1 MTADLSPLDHL
12 PAATTA
18 LLATAAKMDDLAA
31 PSLCGGWSRAH
42 VLSHLARN
50 ADGLMRLVRAA
61 GGSGETMYDS
71 AQSRDADIEAG
82 AARSRDLILA
92 DLGGTARAV
101 DEALAGLSGDLGG
114 TRVERTPGGPS
125 FHARNL
131 PFMRLREVV
140 YHHVDLDAGPTF
152 GDLPDDLVAAFLAD
166 EITRLRGAPHVP
178 GLTIRT
184 TEGDAWAVGDG
195 SADVTGT
202 RAGVLAWLARG
213 IPDGIDQ
220 DNPPT
225 LPEGR

>member
-1 MTADLSPLDHL
+1 MKRYLAFLPL
-12 PAATTA
+12 A
-18 LLATAAKMDDLAA
+18 LLLGLVFPVT
-31 PSLCGGWSRAH
+31 P
-42 VLSHLARN
+42 AR
-50 ADGLMRLVRAA
+50 ADGL
-61 GGSGETMYDS
+61 
-71 AQSRDADIEAG
+71 I
-82 AARSRDLILA
+82 I
-92 DLGGTARAV
+92 V
-101 DEALAGLSGDLGG
+101 DQAHWWPGP
-114 TRVERTPGGPS
+114 TPPRPP
-125 FHARNL
+125 HWPPAPRPYAPL
-131 PFMRLREVV
+131 EVV
-140 YHHVDLDAGPTF
+140 YHHVDLDAGPAF

>member
-18 LLATAAKMDDLAA
+18 LLATAAEMDDLAA

-92 DLGGTARAV
+92 DLGGM
-101 DEALAGLSGDLGG
+101 
-114 TRVERTPGGPS
+114 
-125 FHARNL
+125 
-131 PFMRLREVV
+131 MR
-140 YHHVDLDAGPTF
+140 P
-152 GDLPDDLVAAFLAD
+152 
-166 EITRLRGAPHVP
+166 
-178 GLTIRT
+178 
-184 TEGDAWAVGDG
+184 
-195 SADVTGT
+195 
-202 RAGVLAWLARG
+202 
-213 IPDGIDQ
+213 
-220 DNPPT
+220 
-225 LPEGR
+225 

>member
-1 MTADLSPLDHL
+1 
-12 PAATTA
+12 
-18 LLATAAKMDDLAA
+18 
-31 PSLCGGWSRAH
+31 
-42 VLSHLARN
+42 
-50 ADGLMRLVRAA
+50 VRAA

-140 YHHVDLDAGPTF
+140 YHHVDLDAGPAF